1 MEFVILQKKLRYLN
15 LYISLIFSILI
26 LSNTN
31 GQNGSIPDKFC
42 ISVAEDQ
49 LHNRINQFRIENGK
63 TNIEN
68 SISLSYVAKL
78 HVDDLLENHPDTSIC
93 NLSSWSDKGEWTACC
108 YNSYVPNPD
117 CMWDKP
123 KEITSFKYR
132 GYELALYFEDD
143 FDVDTVMQLIQSS
156 KEARDMI
163 LTNGN
168 YGQKKWICGGI
179 GINEHYVSIWFA
191 QRPDREG
198 NPIICKGEKE
208 LETVDS
214 VKEQTSFYLIVA
226 SFESVKD
233 AREALKRLKQN
244 GYKDSGILRSESN
257 IRLYIN
263 KFDGLKEAMYF
274 KQNLPYTYND
284 SWIYKQ

>member
-1 MEFVILQKKLRYLN
+1 M
-15 LYISLIFSILI
+15 

-31 GQNGSIPDKFC
+31 GQNGNIPDKFC
-42 ISVAEDQ
+42 ISSAEDQ
-49 LHNRINQFRIENGK
+49 LFNRINLFRIENGK
-63 TNIEN
+63 TSIEN

-93 NLSSWSDKGEWTACC
+93 NLSSWSDKGEWSACC
-108 YNSYVPNPD
+108 YNSYVPNQD

-132 GYELALYFEDD
+132 GYELALYFEGD

-168 YGQKKWICGGI
+168 YRQKKWICGGF
-179 GINEHYVSIWFA
+179 GINDHYVSIWFA
-191 QRPDREG
+191 QRPDRNG
-198 NPIICKGEKE
+198 NPTICKGEKE
-208 LETVDS
+208 LETVDQE
-214 VKEQTSFYLIVA
+214 KEQASFYLIVA
-226 SFESVKD
+226 SFGSVKD

-244 GYKDSGILRSESN
+244 GYKDSGIIRSESN
-257 IRLYIN
+257 VRLYIN

>member
-1 MEFVILQKKLRYLN
+1 MRYLN
-15 LYISLIFSILI
+15 IYIALIFSLLI
-26 LSNTN
+26 FSNTN
-31 GQNGSIPDKFC
+31 GQNGSIPDEFC
-42 ISVAEDQ
+42 ISVTENQ
-49 LHNRINQFRIENGK
+49 LFNRINQFRIENGK
-63 TNIEN
+63 TSIEN

-78 HVDDLLENHPDTSIC
+78 HVDDLFKNKPDTSIC
-93 NLSSWSDKGEWTACC
+93 NLSSWSDKGDWSACC

-132 GYELALYFEDD
+132 GYELALYFEED
-143 FDVDTVMQLIQSS
+143 FNVDTVMQLIQSS

-168 YGQKKWICGGI
+168 YKQKKWICGGF
-179 GINEHYVSIWFA
+179 GINDNYVSIWFA
-191 QRPDREG
+191 QRPDKDG
-198 NPIICKGEKE
+198 SPTICKGEE
-208 LETVDS
+208 IQIESLEQ
-214 VKEQTSFYLIVA
+214 EQASFYLIVA

-233 AREALKRLKQN
+233 AREALRRLKQN
-244 GYKDSGILRSESN
+244 GYKDSGILRSENN

-263 KFDGLKEAMYF
+263 KFDGLKEAMFF

>member
-1 MEFVILQKKLRYLN
+1 LV
-15 LYISLIFSILI
+15 
-26 LSNTN
+26 LSNIY
-31 GQNGSIPDKFC
+31 GQNKNIPDKFC
-42 ISVAEDQ
+42 ISVTEDQ
-49 LHNRINQFRIENGK
+49 LFKKINQFRIENGK
-63 TNIEN
+63 TSIEN

-78 HVDDLLENHPDTSIC
+78 HVDDLLENQPDTSIC
-93 NLSSWSDKGEWTACC
+93 NLSSWSDKGEWSACC

-132 GYELALYFEDD
+132 GYELALFFEDD
-143 FDVDTVMQLIQSS
+143 FDADSVMQLIQSS

-168 YGQKKWICGGI
+168 YKQKKWVCGGF

-191 QRPDREG
+191 QRPDKEG
-198 NPIICKGEKE
+198 SPEICKGEKSQ
-208 LETVDS
+208 VDS
-214 VKEQTSFYLIVA
+214 TEFKQVSFYLIVA
-226 SFESVKD
+226 SFQSVKD

-244 GYKDSGILRSESN
+244 GYKESGILRSDNN

-263 KFDGLKEAMYF
+263 KFEGLKEAMYF

-284 SWIYKQ
+284 SWIYKE